1 MPSENDN
8 DESDPTFERAQAIT
22 GGILS
27 GLTKWL
33 PHLIAVVAT
42 SLGGAALVAS
52 HANHEKSV
60 ANTQEIWAHSGIW
73 QSNYMELRTEV
84 TNLQAEV
91 AELKNNKNK
100 TK

>member
-1 MPSENDN
+1 MPTESNNN
-8 DESDPTFERAQAIT
+8 DEGDPTFQRAEAIT
-22 GGILS
+22 GGVLS
-27 GLTKWL
+27 GLTKFL
-33 PHLIAVVAT
+33 PHLLAVLGT
-42 SLGGAALVAS
+42 SLGGAALVTS

-84 TNLQAEV
+84 TDLQERV
-91 AELKNNKNK
+91 ATLEKQ

>member
-1 MPSENDN
+1 MMPNEIP
-8 DESDPTFERAQAIT
+8 EAEDPAFEKAQAIT

-27 GLTKWL
+27 GLAKWL
-33 PHLIAVVAT
+33 PHLIAVVGT

-73 QSNYMELRTEV
+73 QSNYMELRSEV
-84 TNLQAEV
+84 TDLQTAV
-91 AELKNNKNK
+91 AELQKQK
-100 TK
+100 